1 MNAFITETATE
12 ALSTL
17 AISQERH
24 EAIAQLLG
32 TANLGDNEVALAKRM
47 LYGVRHG
54 ILALV

>member
-1 MNAFITETATE
+1 MNAYITETATQ

-17 AISQERH
+17 AISQEQH

-32 TANLGDNEVALAKRM
+32 TANLGDTETALAKRM

-54 ILALV
+54 ILELV